1 MNKFHLP
8 VAALVLGM
16 VLSANTCSNK
26 GTATDAGARAAGK
39 WVLVSING
47 QPQQVAG
54 GREQPFLNIDSL
66 GRNVNGFAG
75 CNRIFGS
82 MVLHGDS
89 MSFPGLAATKM
100 YCQESQQLEDHF
112 LQALNDTRTFTVQ
125 GDELK
130 LKGTKELAVFRRTK

>member
-1 MNKFHLP
+1 MNKFQLP
-8 VAALVLGM
+8 AAALLLGV

-26 GTATDAGARAAGK
+26 GSATNAAAQAAGK

-54 GREQPFLNIDSL
+54 DREQPFLNIDSL
-66 GRNVNGFAG
+66 GANVNGFAG

-100 YCQESQQLEDHF
+100 YCQESQQLEDQL
-112 LQALNDTRTFTVQ
+112 LQALNNTRTFTIQ

-130 LKGTKELAVFRRTK
+130 LKGGKELAVFRRTK